1 MDKSTLKATVEE
13 ALGLA
18 ESDYTD
24 ESWAALVAARDAAQT
39 VLDDDAATAEQV
51 ETAQNALRDA
61 IDGLEK
67 KPVDPDRTEP
77 DPNPDP
83 DPTPDPDPDPAP
95 TPSRVPVPAT
105 VPARATVP
113 VPATVPPVPA
123 ATARPP
129 AAS

>member
-1 MDKSTLKATVEE
+1 M
-13 ALGLA
+13 A

-67 KPVDPDRTEP
+67 KPVDPD
-77 DPNPDP
+77 PNPKPVRTPIPTDADP
-83 DPTPDPDPDPAP
+83 DPTPRPP
-95 TPSRVPVPAT
+95 TPSRVT
-105 VPARATVP
+105 VPGNGSGTGNGSRHGQRFRHGP
-113 VPATVPPVPA
+113 TVPPVPA

>member
-1 MDKSTLKATVEE
+1 MNKPFGAHLPGHRLHGRLHAGPQPVPVDKSTPKATVEE

-67 KPVDPDRTEP
+67 KPVDPDRKP
-77 DPNPDP
+77 I
-83 DPTPDPDPDPAP
+83 PDPATPIRRP
-95 TPSRVPVPAT
+95 TRTRSWPRHQAG
-105 VPARATVP
+105 
-113 VPATVPPVPA
+113 
-123 ATARPP
+123 
-129 AAS
+129 